1 MNYKNNKNMKVNLTQ
16 NEIDKIYFSLKD
28 YVKMSNNVDYLNEL
42 NEFQK
47 EEFKTELEI
56 INNFSKL

>member
-1 MNYKNNKNMKVNLTQ
+1 MKNVQLTQ
-16 NEIDKIYFSLKD
+16 GQIDRLYFTLVD
-28 YVKMSNNVDYLNEL
+28 YVKDQCDVDYLNEL

-56 INNFSKL
+56 IENFSKL

>member
-1 MNYKNNKNMKVNLTQ
+1 MKVNLTP
-16 NEIDKIYFSLKD
+16 NEIDTIYFILKD
-28 YVKMSNNVDYLNEL
+28 YIKMLNNVDYLNEL

-56 INNFSKL
+56 IENFSKL